1 MNNLLLSTLGKVSQ
15 KMSFFKLDTSCRLS
29 CCLSKVGQKLGTIMG
44 TSLAVASILTAST
57 ANAGVRQYTA
67 SLENSHW
74 QVTNNSR
81 LNCTLSHNIPNYG
94 EAKFVSKANRNNNML
109 FELDMLRLPDNYSLA
124 EVRSVAPNYRP
135 GMNSYTIADMKLYKQ
150 FSPSLDKKVAWTM
163 LSELEQGMN
172 PTFYYNDWYS
182 DNDKISV
189 GLSNAR
195 FMRAYKEFVGCVGN
209 LLNYSFDD
217 ISYTV
222 LNYQSN
228 SDKFTKA
235 SERRM
240 AMISQYL
247 KLDTELE
254 LVLIDAYSD
263 SYGGRWNNLELSKRR
278 ANKIREY
285 FVKNGIDTSRIEA
298 KGYGEKRHIA
308 SNETILGRGQN
319 RRVVIHM
326 EKPIEF

>member
-1 MNNLLLSTLGKVSQ
+1 MKKILSVVISAVIASQ
-15 KMSFFKLDTSCRLS
+15 S
-29 CCLSKVGQKLGTIMG
+29 
-44 TSLAVASILTAST
+44 
-57 ANAGVRQYTA
+57 NAGIRQYSA
-67 SLENSHW
+67 DLENSHW
-74 QVTNNSR
+74 QVSDNSR
-81 LNCTLSHNIPNYG
+81 LNCTLTHMIPNYG
-94 EAKFVSKANRNNNML
+94 EAKFTSKANRNNNML

-124 EVRSVAPNYRP
+124 EVRSVAPNFRP
-135 GMNSYTIADMKLYKQ
+135 GIGDYTIADMKLHKQ
-150 FSPSLDKKVAWTM
+150 FSPSLDKKIAWTM
-163 LSELEQGMN
+163 LNELEQGMN

-182 DNDKISV
+182 DNDKVAV
-189 GLSNAR
+189 GLSTAR
-195 FMRAYKEFVGCVGN
+195 FTRAYKEFIGCVGN

-217 ISYTV
+217 IAYTV

-240 AMISQYL
+240 AMISEYL

-263 SYGGRWNNLELSKRR
+263 SYGGRWNNLKLSEKR

-285 FVKNGIDTSRIEA
+285 FEKNGIDAARIEA
-298 KGYGEKRHIA
+298 RGFGEKRHIA
-308 SNETILGRGQN
+308 SNETTLGRGQN

-326 EKPIEF
+326 EKPQEF

>member
-1 MNNLLLSTLGKVSQ
+1 
-15 KMSFFKLDTSCRLS
+15 MSFFKLDTSCRS
-29 CCLSKVGQKLGTIMG
+29 TKVTQNLGTILG
-44 TSLAVASILTAST
+44 TGLAVATILTAST

-124 EVRSVAPNYRP
+124 ELRSVAPNYRP

-182 DNDKISV
+182 ENDKISV